1 MEEFILSK
9 IRYLI
14 QHYPTLIR
22 KKYWISTLLFF
33 GWILFLDGNNVYRQV
48 KRTLQIK
55 ELDNQILYYQKQL
68 KNTEIERK
76 AFFNNDQYF
85 EKFVRENYLLKK
97 ENEDIFVFTENQ
109 EDE

>member
-1 MEEFILSK
+1 MEDFILSK
-9 IRYLI
+9 IRFII
-14 QHYPTLIR
+14 QNYSILIR

-33 GWILFLDGNNVYRQV
+33 GWILFFDGNNIYRQI
-48 KRTLQIK
+48 KRTIQIK
-55 ELDNQILYYQKQL
+55 DLDNQIFYYQKEL

-76 AFFNNDQYF
+76 AFFKNNQYF

-109 EDE
+109 EK

>member
-1 MEEFILSK
+1 MEDFILSK
-9 IRYLI
+9 TRFII
-14 QHYPTLIR
+14 QNYSIFVR

-33 GWILFLDGNNVYRQV
+33 GWILFFDGNNIYRQI

-55 ELDNQILYYQKQL
+55 DLDNQIFYYQKQL

-76 AFFNNDQYF
+76 AFFKNNQYF

-109 EDE
+109 EK

>member
-1 MEEFILSK
+1 MEDFILSK
-9 IRYLI
+9 IRFII
-14 QHYPTLIR
+14 QNYSILIR

-33 GWILFLDGNNVYRQV
+33 GWIVFFDGNNVYRQI
-48 KRTLQIK
+48 KRTIQIK
-55 ELDNQILYYQKQL
+55 DLDNQIFYYQKQL

-76 AFFNNDQYF
+76 AFFKNNQYF

-109 EDE
+109 EK

>member
-55 ELDNQILYYQKQL
+55 ELDNQILYYQKQ
-68 KNTEIERK
+68 N
-76 AFFNNDQYF
+76 FNFYSVFLN
-85 EKFVRENYLLKK
+85 EKFSEK
-97 ENEDIFVFTENQ
+97 EHYTFERNKQVWS
-109 EDE
+109 